1 MRVAKLAID
10 QGMEVRPCTSHK
22 CDQKS
27 DWQEVFCGGF
37 FFSLEVCLVSQSV
50 AFQNPF
56 GHNFFLR
63 LNIILFCL
71 YLLIFNSGD

>member
-37 FFSLEVCLVSQSV
+37 FFFPRSVFSFSVSSLSKSIWSQLFFKIKYNTFLSV
-50 AFQNPF
+50 FIDF
-56 GHNFFLR
+56 
-63 LNIILFCL
+63 
-71 YLLIFNSGD
+71 